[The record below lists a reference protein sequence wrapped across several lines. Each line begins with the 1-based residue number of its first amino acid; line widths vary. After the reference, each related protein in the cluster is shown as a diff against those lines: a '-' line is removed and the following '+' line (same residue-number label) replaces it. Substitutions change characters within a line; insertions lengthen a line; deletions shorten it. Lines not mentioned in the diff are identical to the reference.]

1 MASVVKYARTLAALL
16 PGGQVWEKIK
26 RHALWTGIAGE
37 FARVEERVTDLS
49 REMDPSQS
57 TELLED
63 WERLVGLP
71 DDTTPAGITLEERR
85 ASVVAK
91 LSALGGLSRPY
102 LEAIANK
109 IQPGRRYSTSSLSG
123 SVSRRPETAYT
134 TRTAS
139 GESSRSAT
147 TWGNHSQNGRGH
159 SILLSSIPALSPNLS
174 GARCLNISL
183 PMQPFSSKRSDQ

>member
-109 IQPGRRYSTSSLSG
+109 IQPGAKVFNVKPFRVGFSAAGDGLYNSHRLGRKFTIGDHVGQSLSEWAWTFYFVVEYSG
-123 SVSRRPETAYT
+123 TISESLRRTMLKYK
-134 TRTAS
+134 
-139 GESSRSAT
+139 
-147 TWGNHSQNGRGH
+147 
-159 SILLSSIPALSPNLS
+159 PAH
-174 GARCLNISL
+174 AAI
-183 PMQPFSSKRSDQ
+183 FFKEV